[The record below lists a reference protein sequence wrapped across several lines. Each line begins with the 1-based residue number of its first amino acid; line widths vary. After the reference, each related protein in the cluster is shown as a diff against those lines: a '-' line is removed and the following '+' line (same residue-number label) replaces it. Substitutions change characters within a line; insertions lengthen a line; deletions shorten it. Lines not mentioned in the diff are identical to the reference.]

1 MRFVSLLL
9 MAVGASIAGVYISKN
24 RSASLLRQDENKNT
38 KTKPLKI
45 SDEQMDDRLDD
56 SFPASDPPSWGP
68 RDVLH

>member
-38 KTKPLKI
+38 KTKP
-45 SDEQMDDRLDD
+45 R
-56 SFPASDPPSWGP
+56 
-68 RDVLH
+68 